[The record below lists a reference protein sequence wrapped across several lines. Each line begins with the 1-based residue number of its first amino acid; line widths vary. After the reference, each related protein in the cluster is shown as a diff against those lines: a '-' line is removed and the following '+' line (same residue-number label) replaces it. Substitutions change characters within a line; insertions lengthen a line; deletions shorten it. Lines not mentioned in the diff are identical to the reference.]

1 MKNNQAELKN
11 KITKMK
17 TTLEGINSRINEA
30 EKQISKLKGRMG
42 ESLPWNRR
50 KLFTK
55 HSFQIWRHI
64 QVESEEMEKD
74 ILSK

>member
-1 MKNNQAELKN
+1 MYTKTKQLINKN
-11 KITKMK
+11 
-17 TTLEGINSRINEA
+17 TLERINSGINEA
-30 EKQISKLKGRMG
+30 EKQKCKLKGRMR